1 MPACPSIFPPPIFN
15 TSLIVLLLPLASVFH
30 HRMHDMLLAFLLFTF
45 ICYLTMVSSMRDIA
59 ATHKPD
65 CHLPFC
71 ESKTCPL
78 VTVSVKLKVRISIRR
93 LLLPNKNLI
102 QRRLIVFYSMALL
115 RFGSKFLF
123 VSVLLSLWFD
133 LVFLFFFF
141 NYLFCVFP
149 LPDGGFTDSREH
161 KSSANIPIS

>member
-1 MPACPSIFPPPIFN
+1 
-15 TSLIVLLLPLASVFH
+15 
-30 HRMHDMLLAFLLFTF
+30 
-45 ICYLTMVSSMRDIA
+45 
-59 ATHKPD
+59 
-65 CHLPFC
+65 
-71 ESKTCPL
+71 
-78 VTVSVKLKVRISIRR
+78 
-93 LLLPNKNLI
+93 LPNKNLI

-161 KSSANIPIS
+161 KSSTNIPISWFFNFH